1 MNTWYYIKKW
11 FDRTKK
17 EITVQKKYSNKIKKV
32 KEEFHLHEK
41 FPKNIHPII
50 LRKKRD
56 NTRLTKNQIMRI
68 RIIWSGKGDPFPNV
82 KNLDRLTKYCND
94 KLNINKSRSVYH
106 RIVNNQGAYSS
117 TGFLFDDTK
126 AFKLKD

>member
-1 MNTWYYIKKW
+1 MNIWNSIKEW

-32 KEEFHLHEK
+32 KEELHLHEK
-41 FPKNIHPII
+41 LHKSVNQS
-50 LRKKRD
+50 RKQRD

>member
-17 EITVQKKYSNKIKKV
+17 EITVQKKYSNKVKKA
-32 KEEFHLHEK
+32 KEEIRLHEELHK
-41 FPKNIHPII
+41 TVTSS
-50 LRKKRD
+50 RKKRD
-56 NTRLTKNQIMRI
+56 NTRLTKNQVIRI
-68 RIIWSGKGDPFPNV
+68 RLIWSGKGDPFPNV

-106 RIVNNQGAYSS
+106 RIVNNLGAYSS
-117 TGFLFDDTK
+117 IDPNN
-126 AFKLKD
+126 KDFTLED